1 MASPMVRG
9 ASLLIL
15 LQLASRLAT
24 FAANQLLLRF
34 LTAPLLGAATQL
46 ELYYLSVLFFARES
60 LRVAVQRQA
69 PDSAAP
75 DFEKIQSLAVDKT
88 HPEPA
93 PPDAPQAHDDAA
105 QAHKLKRPSPPAQSN
120 TAAAHTAKTQP
131 PKAKEAAQDG
141 STTRDSSSNKRHLQ
155 ALINLGHLALLLG
168 LPIAAILAWLYLATT
183 LSSPLA
189 NFSLSLRL
197 YALAAIIELVSEP
210 AFILMHT
217 TLRFRVR
224 AAAEAA
230 ATALRC
236 AVVFTCVI
244 YAARHHLALGV
255 LPFALGQLAYASAL
269 LLVYLCA
276 SSSCAR
282 HAGFSLLPQK
292 LAPNGH
298 ESFVLGYF
306 YRPTVSLASSMMAQS
321 VLKHVLTQG
330 DTLLISLLATPA
342 LQGVYALANNY
353 GGLLARLVLQ
363 PVEESCR
370 SYFARLLSSSPR
382 SWGPATVSASKRSSA
397 MLEANNSLGTIVRL
411 YLIFSCLVIA
421 IGPFAAPSLL
431 SIVAGSRWTSAGAGS
446 VLSVFCFY
454 IPFLALNG
462 LSESFVASV
471 ATERQVHG
479 QSIWMAAF
487 SLVFTLSAFVLMR
500 LFPLGAQGLV
510 LANIVNMLC
519 RIIWSVVFIKNY
531 FVSHGS
537 SFSVTAFLPL
547 SAMVSALAT
556 FAMLLGL
563 GVLQETESD
572 PIGTLVKLAG
582 SAVPLVLMITFS
594 ERRFLL
600 DCVQHVRGRTY
611 IKQ

>member
-1 MASPMVRG
+1 MASVMVRG

-24 FAANQLLLRF
+24 FAANQILLRF

-69 PDSAAP
+69 PDSFGP
-75 DFEKIQSLAVDKT
+75 DLDKT
-88 HPEPA
+88 QSRAANEIEPL
-93 PPDAPQAHDDAA
+93 PPDADEAHDDAGQLHKPQSASQA
-105 QAHKLKRPSPPAQSN
+105 QDLNADASRVV
-120 TAAAHTAKTQP
+120 KTQP
-131 PKAKEAAQDG
+131 PKAKEAGQDR
-141 STTRDSSSNKRHLQ
+141 SNSSNKRQLQ
-155 ALINLGHLALLLG
+155 ALINLGHLALVLG
-168 LPIAAILAWLYLATT
+168 LPIAGLLAWLYLATA

-189 NFSLSLRL
+189 NFFLSLRL
-197 YALAAIIELVSEP
+197 YALAAVIELVSEP
-210 AFILMHT
+210 AFLLMHT

-224 AAAEAA
+224 AAAEAS

-236 AVVFTCVI
+236 AVVFASVI
-244 YAARHHLALGV
+244 YAARYHLAVGV

-269 LLVYLCA
+269 LLVYLYA
-276 SSSCAR
+276 SSSCAS

-292 LAPNGH
+292 LADDG
-298 ESFVLGYF
+298 SFVLGYF

-321 VLKHVLTQG
+321 ILKHVLTQG

-342 LQGVYALANNY
+342 VQGVYALANNY

-370 SYFARLLSSSPR
+370 SYFARLLSSSSP
-382 SWGPATVSASKRSSA
+382 SSVPATVPASKRSSA
-397 MLEANNSLGTIVRL
+397 ILEAKNSLGTIIRL
-411 YLIFSCLVIA
+411 YLIFSCLVVA

-431 SIVAGSRWTSAGAGS
+431 SIVAGSRWASAGAGS
-446 VLSVFCFY
+446 VLGVFCFY

-462 LSESFVASV
+462 LTESFVASV
-471 ATERQVHG
+471 ATERQVHS

-531 FVSHGS
+531 FVSHGA
-537 SFSVTAFLPL
+537 SFSVTSFLPL

-563 GVLQETESD
+563 HVLQEAESD

-582 SAVPLVLMITFS
+582 SAVPLVMMIAFS
-594 ERRFLL
+594 EGRFLL
-600 DCVQHVRGRTY
+600 DCIQHVRGRTY